1 MEIKKA
7 QENIDEII
15 QKYGGYWE
23 PLSMLAR
30 LVEEV
35 GELSREINIRYGGKK
50 RKFKEESQEIEK
62 ELADIMFT
70 VIAISNGLEIDLEKN
85 LNEKFEL
92 IAACPDEPTKKV
104 IMDYK
109 KKHPSIVKY
118 VKQDDGD
125 KNQLMNKIIFSCL
138 SLLL

>member
-85 LNEKFEL
+85 LNEK
-92 IAACPDEPTKKV
+92 IKK
-104 IMDYK
+104 D
-109 KKHPSIVKY
+109 
-118 VKQDDGD
+118 
-125 KNQLMNKIIFSCL
+125 LERNKGIYY
-138 SLLL
+138 